1 VLTPIPIRRNPAVAS
16 HVRSLIVCP
25 SAGFQ
30 AKAAAPSLWQKI
42 TSGYGYYA
50 KARLTVE
57 TIVDALV
64 LVFPGLTGLTRFDV
78 DLLDVSPEY
87 DLQRFFRSAWAAF
100 GARLER
106 IYVAGR
112 PEVCVLRA
120 FA

>member
-1 VLTPIPIRRNPAVAS
+1 VLTPIPIRRNPALAS

-30 AKAAAPSLWQKI
+30 SKAAAPSLWQKI

-50 KARLTVE
+50 KAPLTVE

-100 GARLER
+100 GAQLER